1 MCCTPCLPAL
11 LGQTCCQP
19 SRVTRTRTHWNTK
32 YTRADME
39 RSICMHAHTLAKHRN
54 HDMAQERV
62 REIYIWSMAPE
73 QIYIH
78 APSPSTCIRM
88 NSLSL
93 SHAHTDARTH
103 THVLVHTN
111 MLTSRKVNI
120 RHQCYSV
127 GDTARSNSH
136 MRVQRVAGG
145 GWAYLPPACSNT
157 SFTATG
163 QHFSAAPL

>member
-32 YTRADME
+32 YTRADMD

-78 APSPSTCIRM
+78 APFFPPPHISM
-88 NSLSL
+88 NLLSLSL
-93 SHAHTDARTH
+93 THTLTRAL
-103 THVLVHTN
+103 THVLTHAHSHTRTRAHQHADISKSGCS
-111 MLTSRKVNI
+111 TSVLLCWRYRTKQQP
-120 RHQCYSV
+120 HTSP
-127 GDTARSNSH
+127 
-136 MRVQRVAGG
+136 AGG
-145 GWAYLPPACSNT
+145 GWRVGVPT
-157 SFTATG
+157 SSL
-163 QHFSAAPL
+163 Q